1 MRIVII
7 GNGIAGVTTA
17 RRIRE
22 LDDSA
27 DVQIITSEPYHFYFR
42 PKLPGLIAGELEL
55 DDVLAFPA
63 DWYASKR
70 IDVRLSTTVA
80 SVDPAAHTL
89 TLDAG
94 ETVEWDK
101 LIVASGANAFVPP
114 IPGVDLDGVFSVR
127 SAGDALALREWARN
141 RKEAVVIGGGLL
153 GLESAR
159 GLCHGGL
166 DVTVLEFA
174 DWLLPRQLD
183 EDGAALLQRAVE
195 KIGMTILTSAHTE
208 TIEGSGS
215 VTGVTLKEGRT
226 IPAEAVVVS
235 TGIRS
240 AISFLEGSGI
250 ATDRAVIVD
259 EGMRTSAPDVYAVGD
274 VAEFEGVTWGIVP
287 VAIDQAEVAA
297 RFATGDESEP
307 YIPVP
312 PSNTLKITG
321 IHVFSSGESACGPEG
336 CVEYVLS
343 DESAGL
349 YRKVVLQDG
358 IIVGA
363 IVIGSRTGVRELGT
377 MIERGLDVGRHGDA
391 LVTETFDF
399 KAALG

>member
-1 MRIVII
+1 MRVVII
-7 GNGIAGVTTA
+7 GNGVAGVTTA

-27 DVQIITSEPYHFYFR
+27 DVQIITSEPSHFYFR
-42 PKLPGLIAGELEL
+42 PKLPELIAGELEIA
-55 DDVLAFPA
+55 DVLAFPA
-63 DWYASKR
+63 DWYASKG
-70 IDVRLSTTVA
+70 IDVQLSTTVA
-80 SVDPAAHTL
+80 SVDPASHSL
-89 TLDAG
+89 TLDTG
-94 ETVEWDK
+94 ENVEWDK
-101 LIVASGANAFVPP
+101 LVVASGADAFVPP
-114 IPGVDLDGVFSVR
+114 IPGVDLGGVFSVR
-127 SAGDALALREWARN
+127 SAGDALALREWVQG
-141 RKEAVVIGGGLL
+141 RKDAVVIGGGLL

-159 GLCHGGL
+159 GLCHAGL

-183 EDGAALLQRAVE
+183 EQGAALLQRAVE
-195 KIGMTILTSAHTE
+195 KIGITILTSAQTE
-208 TIEGSGS
+208 TIQGEGS
-215 VTGVTLKEGRT
+215 VTGVSLKDGRT

-259 EGMRTSAPDVYAVGD
+259 EGMRTSVPDVYAVGD
-274 VAEFEGVTWGIVP
+274 VAEFQGISWGIVP
-287 VAIDQAEVAA
+287 VAIAQADVAA
-297 RFATGDESEP
+297 RFVTGDESKP
-307 YIPVP
+307 YVPVP

-321 IHVFSSGESACGPEG
+321 IHVFSVGESACGQEG
-336 CVEYVLS
+336 CVEYVHS

-349 YRKVVLQDG
+349 YRKVVLEDG
-358 IIVGA
+358 VLVGA

-377 MIERGLDVGRHGDA
+377 MIGRGLDVGHHGDA

-399 KAALG
+399 KAALR